1 MVMGGLWI
9 WKMLTGAT
17 PPATPSIP
25 PAADASTPPEGQW
38 PVAPP
43 IKAGTLVPLPPTL
56 IAPHGPLIPGVDFDV
71 PITPPTGSGMWSA
84 GLPLD
89 ATYLKRLASYAD
101 GTIQD
106 LWGSPT
112 QGRFIVT
119 TTAQG
124 IISVAPD
131 APISFNAFSM

>member
-17 PPATPSIP
+17 PPATHAVPV
-25 PAADASTPPEGQW
+25 AGASVPPEGPW
-38 PVAPP
+38 PAAPL
-43 IKAGTLVPLPPTL
+43 AGALVPLPSTL

-71 PITPPTGSGMWSA
+71 PITPPTGSGMWSV

-89 ATYLKRLASYAD
+89 ATSLKRLASYAD
-101 GTIQD
+101 GTTQD
-106 LWGSPT
+106 LWESPT
-112 QGRFIVT
+112 KGRFIVT

-124 IISVAPD
+124 VISVAPD
-131 APISFNAFSM
+131 APLSFNAFSAF